1 MTPADNQAI
10 FRRVI
15 EEGFGQGNLAVLHE
29 LMATDFIEHEAGPGE
44 GRGLE
49 GVKAIVTMLHT
60 AFPDVRATIEEMSA
74 DGDKL
79 WARVTFHGTH
89 TGDLLG
95 MPPTGKHVRV
105 EAIDLCRFAAGKL
118 VEHWGVFDRMGMME
132 QVGAIP
138 RP

>member
-1 MTPADNQAI
+1 MAPADNQAT
-10 FRRVI
+10 FRRVM
-15 EEGFGQGNLAVLHE
+15 EEGFGQGNLDVLDE
-29 LMATDFIEHEAGPGE
+29 LMSPDFIEHEAGPGE

-79 WARVTFHGTH
+79 WARVVFEGTH

-95 MPPTGKHVRV
+95 IPPTGKPVRV
-105 EAIDLCRFAAGKL
+105 DAIDLCRFEAGKL

-138 RP
+138 QP